1 MNRKLAL
8 FAAALLPIALLCAQD
23 QKPLT
28 PAPHEPSPEALRH
41 ATEARQ
47 QMQQSA
53 IRINELAGHIQT
65 PEDAHKLVD
74 LIAGEFSHELPPK
87 WATRRI
93 RNQIARAEY
102 DSTADPRALIPE
114 QQIADAWNDFVE
126 KIGAP
131 PNTILTAADIHY
143 MRDAGY
149 VSRRLYWARGM
160 QSIWSVP
167 SVYAVGP
174 DGKVANGSRAL
185 EAIALLWS
193 LASQTEDFDAIHAAT
208 QKGILLSDRIPH
220 PEKPP
225 ASGGVGRVGVSA
237 MLIARPVA
245 FPIDVAARQYIRD
258 HGTSS
263 FNHAVEGL
271 LNGLLSEGAR
281 TTASTASPSAP

>member
-8 FAAALLPIALLCAQD
+8 FAAALLPVALVCAQD
-23 QKPLT
+23 QKPPT
-28 PAPHEPSPEALRH
+28 PTFHAPNSEALRR

-47 QMQQSA
+47 RMQQSA

-74 LIAGEFSHELPPK
+74 LIAGEFSDELPPK

-102 DSTADPRALIPE
+102 ESAADPRALIPE
-114 QQIADAWNDFVE
+114 RQIADAWNDFVE

-131 PNTILTAADIHY
+131 PNTILTVADIHY

-149 VSRRLYWARGM
+149 VIRQLYWARGM
-160 QSIWSVP
+160 QNIWTVP
-167 SVYAVGP
+167 GVYAVGP
-174 DGKVANGSRAL
+174 DGKVASGSRAL
-185 EAIALLWS
+185 EAIGLLWG
-193 LASQTEDFDAIHAAT
+193 LASQTEDFGAIHAAT

-220 PEKPP
+220 PEEPP
-225 ASGGVGRVGVSA
+225 APGSEGRMMSFRSVVY
-237 MLIARPVA
+237 
-245 FPIDVAARQYIRD
+245 PIDVAARQYIRD
-258 HGTSS
+258 KGASS

-281 TTASTASPSAP
+281 TTASAASPSAP